1 VKFTI
6 VVGDLAGPS
15 ARHRALCYRPVL
27 EAQNVEVSVAE
38 VPGGWFARRR
48 FFRSLAESDLV
59 LLQRRLLKPGD
70 MARLRRFS
78 ARLVFDYDDALP
90 YHVSARGAGR
100 SRMRTRRFEAA
111 VRAADLVI
119 AGSESL
125 ADLARPIAENVRV
138 IPTAIDT
145 QSVLERPE
153 ERPEE
158 RDSSRTVL
166 GWIGS
171 AATLPYLEEIAP
183 ALETIAARE
192 ASVTLRIVADA
203 PLEIPGL
210 DVEAW
215 SWREETEAADLAT
228 FDIGL
233 APLTDDAWAR
243 GKCGFRLLQY
253 MAAGV
258 PAVASPVGA
267 QATILVD
274 GETGR
279 LASTPEEW
287 AERVIE
293 LIRDRDTARAFGRA
307 ARTRAERAF
316 SRRAWGPVFRDALLG
331 LMETM

>member
-1 VKFTI
+1 MKFTI
-6 VVGDLAGPS
+6 VVGDLSGPS
-15 ARHRALCYRPVL
+15 ARHRALCYRPLL
-27 EAQNVEVSVAE
+27 ETQNVEMAVAE

-48 FFRSLAESDLV
+48 FFNSLAESDLV

-90 YHVSARGAGR
+90 YHVSARGAER

-125 ADLARPIAENVRV
+125 ADLARPLSGNVRV

-145 QSVLERPE
+145 QLIPERSE
-153 ERPEE
+153 EQ
-158 RDSSRTVL
+158 DASRVML

-171 AATLPYLEEIAP
+171 AATLPYLEELAP
-183 ALETIAARE
+183 ALETIAERE
-192 ASVTLRIVADA
+192 PSACLRIVADA
-203 PLEIPGL
+203 TPEIPGM
-210 DVEAW
+210 DVELRPW
-215 SWREETEAADLAT
+215 SEETEAADLST

-279 LASTPEEW
+279 FAKSPEEW

-293 LIRDRDTARAFGRA
+293 LIRDRDAARTFGRA
-307 ARTRAERAF
+307 ARMRAERAF